1 MHNDTDLAP
10 IYSERIAFTDG
21 DHVTLTVEDPHY
33 VTARGRIAGEN
44 FDVDLRAD
52 AADADGYLLI
62 NGNSPD
68 ALWNLPPDRARR
80 LGHAMIGAARAAR
93 LAVPDGP
100 HDAPPTSQRIAL
112 DDGHADVDT
121 PGEHVELTVTLGDRA
136 CLGIAL
142 SPREAQQV
150 GQALTAAAHRTVQQ
164 PA

>member
-1 MHNDTDLAP
+1 MRHHTDP
-10 IYSERIAFTDG
+10 TYSERIVFDDG
-21 DHVTLTVEDPHY
+21 DHLTLTVEDPNY
-33 VTARGRIAGEN
+33 VTVRGRIAGEA

-52 AADADGYLLI
+52 AADADADLLL

-68 ALWNLPPDRARR
+68 ALWNLPEDQARR
-80 LGHAMIGAARAAR
+80 LGHAMTGAAGAAR
-93 LAVPDGP
+93 LAAPARP
-100 HDAPPTSQRIAL
+100 HDAPHTSQRIAL

-121 PGEHVELTVTLGDRA
+121 PGEHVELTVTLGNRA

-142 SPREAQQV
+142 SPREAQEV